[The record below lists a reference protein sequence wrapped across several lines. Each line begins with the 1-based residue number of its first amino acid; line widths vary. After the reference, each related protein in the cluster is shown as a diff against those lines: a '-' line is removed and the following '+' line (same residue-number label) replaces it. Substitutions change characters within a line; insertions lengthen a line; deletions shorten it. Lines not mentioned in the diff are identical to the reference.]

1 MKNISWYFFVITI
14 LLFSVNSFAQDENHD
29 AMMKAWQESMTP
41 GPQHK
46 LLAEMVGEWDGEI
59 TMWMDPETPPQTYQG
74 TTKYESIFDG
84 RYIVGH
90 YSGIMMGM
98 PFSGMDITGY
108 DNIKKV
114 FFTSWID
121 NMGTG
126 VLYVEGNYDEKTKT
140 YTYSG
145 ETVDLFGNKMTVKN
159 VITIQDKDH
168 NTFEMFMNTG
178 KGEMKTMEIK
188 YTRKS

>member
-1 MKNISWYFFVITI
+1 MKNISRFLVLGII
-14 LLFSVNSFAQDENHD
+14 LFISATSLAQDENQD

-41 GPQHK
+41 GPQHA

-59 TMWMDPETPPQTYQG
+59 TMWMDPETPPQTYQA
-74 TTKYESIFDG
+74 TAKYESIFDG

-90 YSGIMMGM
+90 YNGMMMGM
-98 PFSGMDITGY
+98 PFNGMDVTGY

-126 VLYVEGNYDEKTKT
+126 VLNVEGSYDDKTKT
-140 YTYSG
+140 YIYSG
-145 ETVDLFGNKMTVKN
+145 ETVDVFGNKMTVKN

-168 NTFEMFMNTG
+168 NTFEMFMDNG